1 MSMGIAKS
9 IVLVIAISTGIWC
22 YTQAYRV
29 ISAPFKVIANT
40 LEQNRVILSN
50 FER

>member
-9 IVLVIAISTGIWC
+9 ILLVIALSTGIWF
-22 YTQAYRV
+22 YTQAYHA
-29 ISAPFKVIANT
+29 ISDPFKVIANT
-40 LEQNRVILSN
+40 LERNRVILSN